1 LVKLGF
7 NVSEASVAKYMLR
20 HPKPPSQT
28 WRTFLTNHVHQLV
41 SIDFFTVHTIWFE
54 ILFVFVVLAHDRRR
68 IVHFNVTRH
77 PTAEWTAQQIVEAFP
92 FDTAPKYLLR
102 GRDRIYGH
110 DFRRQV
116 DVMNIKQVLSAPRSP
131 RQRAYVERII
141 GSIRRECLDH
151 MVIFNEDSLRRTLRS
166 YFRYYH
172 RSRLHL
178 SLDKDSPDSR
188 PVQPLGKIVAV
199 PEVGGLHH
207 RYDRQVA

>member
-1 LVKLGF
+1 LPA
-7 NVSEASVAKYMLR
+7 EI
-20 HPKPPSQT
+20 
-28 WRTFLTNHVHQLV
+28 V
-41 SIDFFTVHTIWFE
+41 SIDSIA
-54 ILFVFVVLAHDRRR
+54 I
-68 IVHFNVTRH
+68 
-77 PTAEWTAQQIVEAFP
+77 PQQI
-92 FDTAPKYLLR
+92 
-102 GRDRIYGH
+102 
-110 DFRRQV
+110 FRRSVKWKRLNDLLGGPFCGRVSRHIEMHNASAIVCKHDEDEEDFKPDGVYCEEV
-116 DVMNIKQVLSAPRSP
+116 DTP

-178 SLDKDSPDSR
+178 SLDKDSQDSR